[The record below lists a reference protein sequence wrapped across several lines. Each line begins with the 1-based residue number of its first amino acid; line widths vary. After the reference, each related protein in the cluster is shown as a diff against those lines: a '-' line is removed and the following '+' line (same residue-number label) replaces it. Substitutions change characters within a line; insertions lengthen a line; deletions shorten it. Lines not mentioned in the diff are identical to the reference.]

1 MQVSFLIDIENLKP
15 DRVLSGS
22 NPCPVLHGR
31 QRCYFSTFYQRI
43 PRLLHT
49 KILAGQGIACHS
61 MRSFVLIRPWF
72 PPGCLPAWT
81 PGYLCPGTADSLRPG
96 FSPVISRQKYA
107 WLAAV
112 FELRAKCHLPDTRC
126 GRFQPYSF
134 SICR

>member
-1 MQVSFLIDIENLKP
+1 MVAWPLACPAKDNNAIITGMQVSFLIDIENLKP

-49 KILAGQGIACHS
+49 KILAGHGIACHR
-61 MRSFVLIRPWF
+61 MRSFVLSRPWL
-72 PPGCLPAWT
+72 PPGRLPAWT

-96 FSPVISRQKYA
+96 LSTVISR
-107 WLAAV
+107 
-112 FELRAKCHLPDTRC
+112 
-126 GRFQPYSF
+126 
-134 SICR
+134 